1 MYFYVNVSKIFI
13 SQNNHPG
20 GLPFIQDI
28 CYSLK
33 LLSKEFIRMV
43 IKFPGFF
50 FLFFF
55 KCKKMKIR
63 GIEDKALERLHSSA
77 LFLKAAYGPNKRT
90 CHFRSSFRVHLTG
103 VLFWEIC
110 WQMLK
115 TFFFFFWSGC
125 LC

>member
-1 MYFYVNVSKIFI
+1 MVLLCECLQDFYQPEQSSWWLTTYSRYLLLIKVAFKGIHKNGNQI
-13 SQNNHPG
+13 SRF
-20 GLPFIQDI
+20 L
-28 CYSLK
+28 
-33 LLSKEFIRMV
+33 
-43 IKFPGFF
+43 
-50 FLFFF
+50 LFFF
-55 KCKKMKIR
+55 KCKNMKIR

-115 TFFFFFWSGC
+115 ISFFWSGC